1 MNRGTQNKIDRTKYR
16 YNFNKIHETTGT
28 DGKDTL
34 FEFGRAFELEI
45 LQPLI

>member
-1 MNRGTQNKIDRTKYR
+1 MNRNTQNKIDGRKYR
-16 YNFNKIHETTGT
+16 YKVNNIHKTTVT